1 MRREHQEGESPMPR
15 QILVPI
21 EGSARDA
28 EALAMARHIAR
39 QMTAGIVLVH
49 VAPVWFE
56 TKDLVAAE
64 QRLDTYTMALRAE
77 GIQAHFLMEYGD
89 PAAGIADAARRQ
101 DAQMIV
107 LAPAQRAMLEA
118 LWHPRVTSGLLGH
131 ATVPLF
137 VLPDSAPEQVAP
149 EILSAPGAKIIV
161 ALDGSENAEAALPLA
176 KQLAQSYQRP
186 LALVRVVAPVFVLG
200 AGVEALEARREAQHA
215 EEADAH
221 RYLVEMRKRI
231 AAEAPLTVETIELV
245 GPVADQLAH
254 LAAAHHGS
262 VLVMGTHGH
271 SGLRRVVVGSVA
283 ADVLRRATT
292 PLIIVPSRPTKDAP
306 EK

>member
-1 MRREHQEGESPMPR
+1 
-15 QILVPI
+15 
-21 EGSARDA
+21 
-28 EALAMARHIAR
+28 MARHIAR
-39 QMTAGIVLVH
+39 QMPAGITLIH
-49 VAPVWFE
+49 VAPVWFDK
-56 TKDLVAAE
+56 KDIVAAE
-64 QRLDTYTMALRAE
+64 QRLDAYAMALRAE
-77 GIQAHFLMEYGD
+77 GIEAHFLMEYGD
-89 PAAGIADAARRQ
+89 PVGGIADAAKRQ

-107 LAPAQRAMLEA
+107 LAPAHRAMLEA

-137 VLPDSAPEQVAP
+137 VLPPIAPEQAAP
-149 EILSAPGAKIIV
+149 EILSAPDAKVIV

-186 LALVRVVAPVFVLG
+186 LVLVRVVAPVFMLG
-200 AGVEALEARREAQHA
+200 AGVESLEARRAAQHA
-215 EEADAH
+215 EEGEAH
-221 RYLVEMRKRI
+221 RYLVGMRQRI
-231 AAEAPLTVETIELV
+231 AAETPLTVETIELV
-245 GPVADQLAH
+245 GPVADQLAY
-254 LAAAHHGS
+254 LAASHHGS